1 MILFEQVTC
10 LFLQE
15 ETLACLE
22 FSEVSV
28 QAVVMEILYTVL
40 LLIFFFSSGLVLN
53 KLHRLL
59 IDIVKL

>member
-40 LLIFFFSSGLVLN
+40 LLMGFF
-53 KLHRLL
+53 
-59 IDIVKL
+59 